1 MIPARFDYEVAESVE
16 HAVALLAAD
25 SDARL
30 LAGGQS
36 LLPSLRLRVARPSLL
51 VDIGRLD
58 DLSYV
63 RDGGAHVA
71 IGALTRH
78 CDVARDSLLIDQC
91 SLVPYVAG
99 HVGDHHVRHRGTIG
113 GALAYGDPAS
123 DLSAAAL
130 AVDAELV
137 VQGPDG
143 ERTIQIGAFF
153 EGPFHTALAPGEM
166 LVEVR
171 VPKLAATTGWA
182 YEKAHR
188 RAQDWATAGVV
199 VVAHRSESGVDA
211 ASIALVGMGGTPLR
225 ARAAEQAL
233 ADGASPSDAA
243 ALVGVGTEPPT
254 DHAGSSEYR
263 AHLARV
269 LAARAIEQAVG

>member
-1 MIPARFDYEVAESVE
+1 
-16 HAVALLAAD
+16 
-25 SDARL
+25 
-30 LAGGQS
+30 
-36 LLPSLRLRVARPSLL
+36 
-51 VDIGRLD
+51 
-58 DLSYV
+58 
-63 RDGGAHVA
+63 
-71 IGALTRH
+71 
-78 CDVARDSLLIDQC
+78 
-91 SLVPYVAG
+91 
-99 HVGDHHVRHRGTIG
+99 
-113 GALAYGDPAS
+113 
-123 DLSAAAL
+123 
-130 AVDAELV
+130 
-137 VQGPDG
+137 
-143 ERTIQIGAFF
+143 
-153 EGPFHTALAPGEM
+153 M